1 MGQELPLSS
10 FHESIAKAHGL
21 SLYGRYTEQDA
32 ASVLDFSLVSLRR
45 LRSNG
50 GISFVRMSP
59 RKIAYFGYQLV
70 DFLLQSVEEP
80 ECPDIPTT
88 GNSSSGIIGSR
99 NEVAVKPGIG
109 HGSTPKVDKHAALAS
124 AQRILNRQR
133 KS

>member
-1 MGQELPLSS
+1 MGQELNLSP

-21 SLYGRYTEQDA
+21 TLYRRYTEQDA
-32 ASVLDFSLVSLRR
+32 ARALDFSLVSLRR

-50 GISFVRMSP
+50 GISYVRMSP

-88 GNSSSGIIGSR
+88 GNSSSGISGSPS
-99 NEVAVKPGIG
+99 AAGVKPGI
-109 HGSTPKVDKHAALAS
+109 
-124 AQRILNRQR
+124 
-133 KS
+133 